1 MSDSNLNEET
11 RKVQKKQ
18 KKKIDEWVEKK
29 LEEYI
34 DVEDGKK

>member
-18 KKKIDEWVEKK
+18 KKKIDEWVKEKFQ
-29 LEEYI
+29 EYI